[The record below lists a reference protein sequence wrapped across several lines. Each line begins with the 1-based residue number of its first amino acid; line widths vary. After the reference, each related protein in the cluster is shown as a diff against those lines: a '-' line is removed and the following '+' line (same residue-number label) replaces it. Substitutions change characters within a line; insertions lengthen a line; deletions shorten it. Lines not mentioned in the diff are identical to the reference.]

1 MNQITYNNRTIFYV
15 LKNSTKRRIYFR
27 MRDGIVYVSAPK
39 HLKEQELHQAF
50 INNFDKLYQKC
61 LETKTQNVIHVNGIA
76 YTPKF
81 FVGSKK
87 DVKIVGNEIWITS
100 CKNSYEEY
108 KKILYEFYKK
118 ELIREI
124 GKLLEEAKRDFK
136 EIKFPKITVRY
147 MKSMFGNY
155 TKSTNVI
162 KLSSILVK
170 YDYKYI
176 KHVLYHE
183 LSHALEM
190 SHSDVFY
197 KVFEEKYPEAKLTRK
212 EFKKIK
218 YYDYI

>member
-1 MNQITYNNRTIFYV
+1 MDD
-15 LKNSTKRRIYFR
+15 KKR
-27 MRDGIVYVSAPK
+27 
-39 HLKEQELHQAF
+39 
-50 INNFDKLYQKC
+50 
-61 LETKTQNVIHVNGIA
+61 
-76 YTPKF
+76 
-81 FVGSKK
+81 K
-87 DVKIVGNEIWITS
+87 DVKIVGDEIWITS
-100 CKNSYEEY
+100 TKNSYEEY
-108 KKILYEFYKK
+108 KKILHEFYKK
-118 ELIREI
+118 ELICEI
-124 GKLLEEAKRDFK
+124 EKLLADAKKDFK

-197 KVFEEKYPEAKLTRK
+197 KVFEGKYPDAKLTRK